1 MKLLAFLCLSG
12 AAASPATHALGARLH
27 DTVIASE
34 HASAPFF
41 VAAPDGDA
49 PTTSL
54 RSLLEPFAGHF
65 RTPFA
70 KMTRG
75 FDGEPADDAG
85 ADLTV
90 DELIEMLS
98 LTRADEH
105 LGAFSLGTEEP
116 MSIVLRL
123 EDLASARA
131 APPFRE
137 LIAPFLPL
145 DTTGANAV
153 TAHVYLSSEG
163 AAALANHTDVTDI
176 VIVQLLGRKGWLY
189 CPERPSDPSNSPFP
203 FVPSGIEVKLPK
215 CATYTASEMASLAC
229 ECVSARPPSLPV
241 ARSLARRGRR
251 AAHPPAHDARARR
264 LICSTCRNLWRRY
277 VLTSPGDTLYLPRRT
292 VHSARAVDGYSAH
305 LTLGLKRGGCDA
317 CARRALPRRL
327 EPTPMP
333 VTPGTTFSVLDGA
346 DDGARILNEPDLSYS
361 YSLTPTTA
369 PSAEVCTSAPSFA
382 RRSCA
387 TMGGVCYSVA
397 ATCGAVGGV
406 FYAEGCGVDGCGCCT
421 NRTNAPSPTP
431 TPAPSPVPTTT
442 TPTTAPTNA
451 PSPAPTPTPT
461 FCHVTDFVYSSCD
474 DDCDS
479 CGNGCDSSCDE
490 CQGGGDCFSAGAPTL
505 GCDDS
510 CDDDCDS
517 SCDEDCDEKACVCA
531 DVAAHAHEIRDA
543 GVCECCYTPIDEET
557 GLIDHDTPG
566 VDVGLAIG
574 IPCGF
579 IALGCLCYIFIMMT
593 RGEPEVITVRPGA
606 DRAGGTEMTRTSTE
620 PADSSAIAV
629 RFGTVIAV
637 QNRNGVETV

>member
-49 PTTSL
+49 PTMSL

-65 RTPFA
+65 RPPFA
-70 KMTRG
+70 KTTKG

-116 MSIVLRL
+116 MSIMLRL
-123 EDLASARA
+123 EALASARA

-189 CPERPSDPSNSPFP
+189 CPERPADPSKSPFP

-277 VLTSPGDTLYLPRRT
+277 VVTSPGDMFYLPRRT

-346 DDGARILNEPDLSYS
+346 DDGARSLNELDLSYS

-382 RRSCA
+382 QQSCA

-397 ATCGAVGGV
+397 ATCGAVGGT

-421 NRTNAPSPTP
+421 NRTNAPSPAP
-431 TPAPSPVPTTT
+431 TTTPSPAPTTT

-474 DDCDS
+474 DNCDS

-490 CQGGGDCFSAGAPTL
+490 CQGGGDCESGAPTL

-574 IPCGF
+574 IPCGL
-579 IALGCLCYIFIMMT
+579 IVLGCLCYIRVMT

>member
-12 AAASPATHALGARLH
+12 AAASPATHALGARLY
-27 DTVIASE
+27 DTVLASE

-49 PTTSL
+49 PTMSL

-65 RTPFA
+65 RPPFA

-85 ADLTV
+85 AGLTV
-90 DELIEMLS
+90 DELIEMLTRRV
-98 LTRADEH
+98 TRADEH

-116 MSIVLRL
+116 MSIMLRL
-123 EDLASARA
+123 EALASARA

-189 CPERPSDPSNSPFP
+189 CPERPADPSKSPFP

-277 VLTSPGDTLYLPRRT
+277 VVTSPGDVFYLPRRT

-317 CARRALPRRL
+317 CARRALPRRS

-333 VTPGTTFSVLDGA
+333 MTPGTTFSVLDGA
-346 DDGARILNEPDLSYS
+346 DDGARSLNELDLSYS

-397 ATCGAVGGV
+397 ATCGAVGGA

-421 NRTNAPSPTP
+421 VTNRTNAPSPAP
-431 TPAPSPVPTTT
+431 TPAPSPVPT
-442 TPTTAPTNA
+442 
-451 PSPAPTPTPT
+451 PAPT

-474 DDCDS
+474 NSCD
-479 CGNGCDSSCDE
+479 GCDNSCDGSCNQCGARQCCHSSCDE
-490 CQGGGDCFSAGAPTL
+490 DCY
-505 GCDDS
+505 
-510 CDDDCDS
+510 S

-531 DVAAHAHEIRDA
+531 AVAAHAHEIRDA
-543 GVCECCYTPIDEET
+543 GVCECCYTPIDEDEKDEKDEKNET

-574 IPCGF
+574 IPLGLIVLGF
-579 IALGCLCYIFIMMT
+579 LCYIKTMCQED
-593 RGEPEVITVRPGA
+593 EPEVRG
-606 DRAGGTEMTRTSTE
+606 
-620 PADSSAIAV
+620 
-629 RFGTVIAV
+629 
-637 QNRNGVETV
+637 N